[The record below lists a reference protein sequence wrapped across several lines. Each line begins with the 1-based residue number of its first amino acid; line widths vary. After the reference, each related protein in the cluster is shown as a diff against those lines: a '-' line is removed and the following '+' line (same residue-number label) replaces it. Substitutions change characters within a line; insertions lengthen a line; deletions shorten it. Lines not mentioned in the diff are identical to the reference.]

1 MSPASTTASLPSADS
16 TTKSN
21 KTRSS
26 KPVKLPTYVGYDIPH
41 TAFID
46 LAFSFPSNRDLDSGQ
61 RRTYLHAQ
69 GLFPKSRGFPSY
81 MGLLHPDHN
90 TDSPPSRRKFEDYMV
105 YFFPV
110 RRIRAIESYHSEL
123 YTLEPTEQDQ
133 KALARFKSW
142 VEKLGGEFEPAQ
154 ATFRAVPPIYLGES
168 HFSYYFLRS

>member
-1 MSPASTTASLPSADS
+1 
-16 TTKSN
+16 
-21 KTRSS
+21 
-26 KPVKLPTYVGYDIPH
+26 
-41 TAFID
+41 
-46 LAFSFPSNRDLDSGQ
+46 
-61 RRTYLHAQ
+61 
-69 GLFPKSRGFPSY
+69 
-81 MGLLHPDHN
+81 
-90 TDSPPSRRKFEDYMV
+90 MV

-168 HFSYYFLRS
+168 HFSVSQSPKYGSDYNSQANHSTISYDPASILDLLASARRVSIQERVSRELK